1 MTFDNPPRRDVALL
15 PKGGYL
21 IIAFKAD
28 NPGSWLLNCHIAWH
42 ASSGL
47 AMQIMERE
55 KDIMKTISPE
65 RQEETD
71 RVCKN
76 WNEWLKHPDTHF
88 EQDDSGI

>member
-21 IIAFKAD
+21 IIAFKID
-28 NPGSWLLNCHIAWH
+28 NPDSWLLYCHIVWH

-55 KDIMKTISPE
+55 KDVMKKIFP
-65 RQEETD
+65 RRHGETD

-76 WNEWLKHPDTHF
+76 WDEWLKHPDPRF
-88 EQDDSGI
+88 E